1 MTSETTTTDQGLPD
15 IEPYRIHI
23 DNEVLTDLRHR
34 LARTRWPEPAPDP
47 SDRAGAH
54 GGGGTSDAPSDWAY
68 GIPLAEVQRLA
79 TYWRTGYDWRSW
91 EARLNAFP
99 QFVTEIDGE
108 RIHFLHVRSPH
119 PDALPLLLTHGWP
132 GSIVEFL
139 DVIGP
144 LTNPQAHGGQASDAF
159 HVVVPSIP
167 GYGFSGPTRTP
178 GVDSRRV
185 ARMLAALMARLGYD
199 RYGAQGGDW
208 GAVITR
214 WLAVD
219 DAEHLAGIHLN
230 MVLCEVPRTDDGG
243 VSLDGVTPA
252 ELALMADMGRVGAEE
267 TGYFAIQS
275 TRPQTLAYAQ
285 ADSPVGLMAWIVEK
299 FHAWSDD
306 GTRFGDDALLTNVM
320 LYWATGTANSS
331 ARLYFESQH
340 AGTHATHPFPHRIT
354 VPTGAAIF
362 PKELFTPPRAW
373 AERAYDIVRW
383 TVHDHGGHFAAFER
397 PDELT
402 ADVRTFFATLR

>member
-1 MTSETTTTDQGLPD
+1 MTSTPGPPG
-15 IEPYRIHI
+15 IEPYRIHVA
-23 DNEVLTDLRHR
+23 DEVLADLRHR
-34 LARTRWPEPAPDP
+34 LGRTRWPEPAPVP
-47 SDRAGAH
+47 SDREATGGAP
-54 GGGGTSDAPSDWAY
+54 GGWEY

-79 TYWRTGYDWRSW
+79 TYWHTEYDWPTH

-99 QFVTEIDGE
+99 QFITEIDGE
-108 RIHFLHVRSPH
+108 SVHFLHVRSPH
-119 PDALPLLLTHGWP
+119 PDALALLLTHGWP

-144 LTNPQAHGGQASDAF
+144 LTDPESHGGRAADAF

-167 GYGFSGPTRTP
+167 GYGFSGPTRTA

-185 ARMLAALMARLGYD
+185 ATMLAELMARLGYD

-219 DAEHLAGIHLN
+219 AAEHLVGIHLN
-230 MVLCEVPRTDDGG
+230 MVLCEVPHTADGG

-252 ELALMADMGRVGAEE
+252 ELALMADMARVGAEE

-306 GTRFGDDALLTNVM
+306 WTRFGDDALLTNVM
-320 LYWATGTANSS
+320 LSWATGTANSS

-340 AGTHATHPFPHRIT
+340 AGTHANQPFPHRIT

-373 AERAYDIVRW
+373 AERVYDIAQW
-383 TVHDHGGHFAAFER
+383 TVHEHGGHFAAFER
-397 PDELT
+397 PVELT
-402 ADVRTFFATLR
+402 ADVREFFALVR